1 MHIEITDGS
10 SKFPRKLFQFERAL
24 EFREQLVG
32 CSLPKALILVLN
44 GSIGHMNQY
53 VRPMKLSAWPGTIRK
68 PHIFSVPCYI
78 CFKPYANVYTIL
90 KSIQSDLQSQRQGL
104 QLSFCWSMMS
114 HEELL
119 AECRLSHAD
128 DKIDGKSRAE
138 LFKILMS
145 RFWSSE

>member
-90 KSIQSDLQSQRQGL
+90 KSIQSDLQSQRRGL
-104 QLSFCWSMMS
+104 QLV
-114 HEELL
+114 
-119 AECRLSHAD
+119 D
-128 DKIDGKSRAE
+128 DES
-138 LFKILMS
+138 
-145 RFWSSE
+145 